1 VLAVLIQ
8 PTPIIIGAG
17 HIRTTNERSDKA
29 TREGGQIGANKNFKR
44 ELDLCPKLNSTYLS
58 SNLVKTA

>member
-17 HIRTTNERSDKA
+17 HIRTTNERPDKA
-29 TREGGQIGANKNFKR
+29 TREGG
-44 ELDLCPKLNSTYLS
+44 
-58 SNLVKTA
+58 